1 LKPIDE
7 RVDEYIYQE
16 GVMKVENGEKSMKTT
31 ILWKSALV
39 VSALLVFLFA
49 ILGEAAPMGEAVPQ
63 VATAPL
69 KATTPPLK
77 VTFRPLSEFLDAQG
91 TTSPLFFPPVP
102 NYVGWSDDPEETTFA
117 LIDYAG
123 LANDYLDSLGVKLG
137 TRVDG
142 FVIQSEFADG
152 RTQIAVALFT
162 TKALGFAQLL
172 ADIDKVGFLN
182 APTIFGNKAQ
192 DVANGAKAAVGQ
204 STFFVT
210 FSISGPEAPLPDLN
224 NVVDVVKHPE
234 FSPVDINFTATIPG
248 KCEHG
253 KHGTRA
259 VLHVDQA
266 GPPGCKPSPS
276 PGCRGIVKIVREPCN

>member
-1 LKPIDE
+1 
-7 RVDEYIYQE
+7 
-16 GVMKVENGEKSMKTT
+16 MKVENGEKSMKTT

-39 VSALLVFLFA
+39 VLALLVFLFH
-49 ILGEAAPMGEAVPQ
+49 ILGEAAPMREAGPQ
-63 VATAPL
+63 VTTPPL
-69 KATTPPLK
+69 KVATPPLK
-77 VTFRPLSEFLDAQG
+77 VTFRPFSEFLEAQG

-102 NYVGWSDDPEETTFA
+102 NYVGWSDDPAETTFA

-137 TRVDG
+137 TRVNG

-152 RTQIAVALFT
+152 RTQIAVAIFT
-162 TKALGFAQLL
+162 TKALGFAQLI
-172 ADIDKVGFLN
+172 ADIDKVGFLD

-192 DVANGAKAAVGQ
+192 DVASGAEAAVGQ

-210 FSISGPEAPLPDLN
+210 FSISGPEAPLPDL
-224 NVVDVVKHPE
+224 VDVLFNTPDE
-234 FSPVDINFTATIPG
+234 FKPIDLSFIATIPG

-259 VLHVDQA
+259 VLQVDQA
-266 GPPGCKPSPS
+266 GPPGCTPS
-276 PGCRGIVKIVREPCN
+276 PGCRGIVKIVREPCD

>member
-1 LKPIDE
+1 M
-7 RVDEYIYQE
+7 R
-16 GVMKVENGEKSMKTT
+16 MENGEKSMKTT

-39 VSALLVFLFA
+39 VSALLVFLFT
-49 ILGEAAPMGEAVPQ
+49 ILGEAAPMGEAGPQ
-63 VATAPL
+63 VTTPPL
-69 KATTPPLK
+69 KVTTPPLKVATPPLK

-91 TTSPLFFPPVP
+91 ATSPLFFPPVP

-123 LANDYLDSLGVKLG
+123 LANDCLANDNCLDSDVKLG
-137 TRVDG
+137 TRVNG

-152 RTQIAVALFT
+152 RTRIAVALFT
-162 TKALGFAQLL
+162 TKALGFAQLI
-172 ADIDKVGFLN
+172 ADIDKVGFPN

-210 FSISGPEAPLPDLN
+210 FSISGPEAPLPDL
-224 NVVDVVKHPE
+224 VDVLFNTPNE
-234 FSPVDINFTATIPG
+234 FQPIDLSFIATIPG